1 MNYNNYPSIGIDHKI
16 KILQNVLATSLG
28 FNTVD
33 FYGRTLRGIDKNGD
47 SLSPEVMISSTESKE
62 VYYDD
67 AKAIGGNV
75 FFIDANDHI
84 TKDGIMFTAKIKIV
98 FMLNLNKIKSEPIT
112 DAQAHDIAVK
122 QIQKTRSVTI
132 TGLEKGLDNV
142 LNDFNTENIKLQDT
156 RPFHIFAV
164 TADLNYTFNCNN

>member
-16 KILQNVLATSLG
+16 KIIQNVLAASLG
-28 FNTVD
+28 FNGVD
-33 FYGRTLRGIDKNGD
+33 FYGRTLRGLDKDGN

-75 FFIDANDHI
+75 FFIDAEDHSSSN
-84 TKDGIMFTAKIKIV
+84 GILFKAKIKIV
-98 FMLNLNKIKSEPIT
+98 FMLNLNKIQSTPIT
-112 DAQAHDIAVK
+112 DAEVHDICVK
-122 QIQKTRSVTI
+122 QIQNTRSVTI
-132 TGLEKGLDNV
+132 TGLEKGLNNV
-142 LNDFNTENIKLQDT
+142 LNDFNTDKIRLLDS